1 MRSCSF
7 NVRFKLSTIL
17 YKSDEYLIRVVDR
30 TSIFLSMKKLLRY
43 TKISN
48 YRRTQCGYNKS
59 TFFTTPASSPIYY
72 SRTCTAK
79 KGFKSKTNTFCIQEV
94 RKIKFLLP
102 TFFTPEVYMHF
113 RRIFPSNFIQLAVPL
128 IVLTILLKGL
138 HRVGHWGLI
147 VKNVSHMKSLS
158 NDDLIQTPSRYLYL
172 F

>member
-17 YKSDEYLIRVVDR
+17 YKSDEYLIRVVDS
-30 TSIFLSMKKLLRY
+30 TSIFFSMKKLLRY

-102 TFFTPEVYMHF
+102 TFFTPEVHKYF
-113 RRIFPSNFIQLAVPL
+113 RRIFLPIFIHLTVLL
-128 IVLTILLKGL
+128 IAPTTLLTVLHKEV
-138 HRVGHWGLI
+138 H
-147 VKNVSHMKSLS
+147 
-158 NDDLIQTPSRYLYL
+158 
-172 F
+172 